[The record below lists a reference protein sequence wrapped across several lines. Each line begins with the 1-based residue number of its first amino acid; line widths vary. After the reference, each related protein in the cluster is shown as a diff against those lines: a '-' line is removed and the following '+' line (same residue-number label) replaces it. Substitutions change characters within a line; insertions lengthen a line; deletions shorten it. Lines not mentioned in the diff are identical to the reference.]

1 MKQELKTESPKAQFD
16 IQQLLPIGMTI
27 VVFAIGIAYGLNVM
41 EDVKGDMT
49 VNSSAYNATAD
60 GITAVAKFPEKL
72 RLIVTVII
80 AAIVIGILVR
90 YLFVRWG

>member
-1 MKQELKTESPKAQFD
+1 MKQEIIEQPKAEFD
-16 IQQLLPIGMTI
+16 IQQLLPIGMTV

-41 EDVKGDMT
+41 EDVQSDMT
-49 VNSSAYNATAD
+49 ADSAAYNATSS
-60 GITAVAKFPEKL
+60 GIGAVAKFPEKL
-72 RLIVTVII
+72 GLIVTVVI

>member
-1 MKQELKTESPKAQFD
+1 MKQELEKPVAEFE

-27 VVFAIGIAYGLNVM
+27 VVFGIGISYGLNVM
-41 EDVKGDMT
+41 EDVSEDMT
-49 VNSSAYNATAD
+49 ADSAAKNATLD
-60 GITAVAKFPEKL
+60 GISAVGKFPSKL
-72 RLIVTVII
+72 GLIVTVII